1 MLTVDSYVD
10 IANQVDYVDIKPAI
24 ISSYDFR
31 PKVEDI
37 AGTSRTLEVID
48 EITGKRRTNTFI
60 IKLYKHL
67 Y

>member
-1 MLTVDSYVD
+1 VRY
-10 IANQVDYVDIKPAI
+10 NIK
-24 ISSYDFR
+24 
-31 PKVEDI
+31 
-37 AGTSRTLEVID
+37 TLENGLLYENQFEAHLDFPPDQYFID

>member
-1 MLTVDSYVD
+1 MALTKYNFNSFQIGLIYE
-10 IANQVDYVDIKPAI
+10 NQFEAHLGFPPDQY
-24 ISSYDFR
+24 F
-31 PKVEDI
+31 
-37 AGTSRTLEVID
+37 ID